1 MDRSDHIAL
10 AVTALPAAVVLVA
23 GLALDVSLL
32 PIAAAEVLAAGVA
45 LPVLLSLD
53 RSSGPRRPRTR

>member
-10 AVTALPAAVVLVA
+10 AVTALPAAVVLMA
-23 GLALDVSLL
+23 GLALDVNLL

-53 RSSGPRRPRTR
+53 RAAGQGRPRPR